1 MIDKENQKY
10 LFERL
15 ETIVNEFG
23 YVIDNMIMLKEHF
36 EILINSYKD
45 EIV

>member
-15 ETIVNEFG
+15 EAIVNEFG
-23 YVIDNMIMLKEHF
+23 YVTENMIRLKEHF